1 MTRAERYA
9 RDGAAERKI
18 AQFVDENFYMKTAL
32 SAHFERC
39 YDKARQF
46 AGCDVRLGRSYIDE
60 KAKYKGKA
68 FNCVYQY
75 PSFELQLVDRGG
87 NLRDGWFASNLST
100 DWYCFIGISSTAP
113 DETRIAESEILSAD
127 LLFVKKADVEEL
139 VESET
144 GKARLMSDA
153 QKLRDEGVPDRWGKA
168 RLRYPHGKFSL
179 TYSDGYDEKP
189 VNMVVP
195 RQTLEGLPHTRHLS
209 VTRDGV
215 KKED

>member
-1 MTRAERYA
+1 M
-9 RDGAAERKI
+9 
-18 AQFVDENFYMKTAL
+18 
-32 SAHFERC
+32 
-39 YDKARQF
+39 
-46 AGCDVRLGRSYIDE
+46 SYVDE

-68 FNCVYQY
+68 FNKVYQY

-87 NLRDGWFASNLST
+87 NLREGWFSSNLST

-144 GKARLMSDA
+144 GKTRLMSDA
-153 QKLRDEGVPDRWGKA
+153 QKLRDEGMPDSRGLA
-168 RLRYPHGKFSL
+168 RLRYSHNKFWL
-179 TYSDGYDEKP
+179 TYSDNLDEKP

-195 RQTLEGLPHTRHLS
+195 RQTLEGLPHTKHLT
-209 VTRDGV
+209 VTRDGA
-215 KKED
+215 KKEEN